1 MLCSGK
7 NRKNMTI
14 KASNIAREP
23 LILAIETSS
32 RTGSVAIAMGDK
44 MLAETAFS
52 GPARHST
59 ELFPSIQQLLDQ
71 FNRKGHEINQIYIS
85 IGPGSFTGLRI
96 ATTLAKI
103 MHLANAAKIVTVDT
117 LDCIAANVTDLS
129 IFSTGRPMADTRRSI
144 LVAPVLDAKRN
155 QFFVAVYELNGYANK
170 KPQATRHGTW
180 KKILPDTMM
189 TAEQFIEM
197 FATGNHNIWLLGDG
211 LLYHK
216 DKFKS
221 ENIKFLDQKYWS
233 PQADKVHL
241 LGWQKALAGQFAD
254 PVTLV
259 PNYLRLPEPEEK
271 LKQQTP

>member
-1 MLCSGK
+1 
-7 NRKNMTI
+7 MTI
-14 KASNIAREP
+14 KTSNLTQEP
-23 LILAIETSS
+23 LILAVETSS
-32 RTGSVAIAMGDK
+32 RTGSVAIAIGDK

-71 FNRKGHEINQIYIS
+71 FNRKCHEINQVYIS

-96 ATTLAKI
+96 ATTLVKM

-117 LDCIAANVTDLS
+117 LDCIAANVTGNLKLETQNS
-129 IFSTGRPMADTRRSI
+129 KLKI
-144 LVAPVLDAKRN
+144 APILDAKRN
-155 QFFVAVYELNGYANK
+155 QFFTAVYEYHPCISNNTYQNSESLVQGI
-170 KPQATRHGTW
+170 W

-189 TAEQFIEM
+189 TAEQFIER
-197 FATGNHNIWLLGDG
+197 FTADDHIVCLLGDG

-216 DKFKS
+216 DKFKTTPPGR
-221 ENIKFLDQKYWS
+221 IKFLDQKYWS
-233 PQADKVHL
+233 PQAGKVHL

-271 LKQQTP
+271 LKQQIP